1 VQNNLNIVMQR
12 MEILIIKFVV
22 FFVKSGKID
31 VQIIQIFMIEFVQV
45 VEEKV
50 LAVTLTSS

>member
-50 LAVTLTSS
+50 LAVTLTS